1 MPGGGNVTERLD
13 QIGKAIEALKNQV
26 PSTDWLQ
33 ANTVRIVG
41 ELAEVLRDVAAGDCA
56 QVEALPGRVAKDR
69 KSELDKLLWMAVKA
83 LPPGTGPDQRDE
95 LIRHVLASWHVSDR
109 ELATLGYGKA

>member
-1 MPGGGNVTERLD
+1 MSNVIERVVEI
-13 QIGKAIEALKNQV
+13 QTG
-26 PSTDWLQ
+26 LQ
-33 ANTVRIVG
+33 RLRG
-41 ELAEVLRDVAAGDCA
+41 ELPRDEWKLGAVIQAVTDLCGAIRELGLSTCDETPQTA
-56 QVEALPGRVAKDR
+56 RPNKDR